1 MEYKNLN
8 LKTIDTQRT
17 ITVNDND
24 IKVFTYLPILQK
36 NDLVQIAL
44 QQATEMGMINEIK
57 LEMYFNLFV
66 IYMYTDL
73 VFTDE
78 EKENP
83 AELYDVLQS
92 NNIIDRVID
101 AIGFDYEILVEFLET
116 MRKTKEA
123 NERSAAG
130 VLKML
135 IQGLPENAAAAA
147 QILEKFNINETPQVV
162 KFAQAANGGRAIPQS
177 VEPIKQ
183 D

>member
-8 LKTIDTQRT
+8 LKTIDAQRT

-66 IYMYTDL
+66 VYMYTDL

-83 AELYDVLQS
+83 AELYPYRHAWHSYPWRPLRLHRLLFHRYDHQYHLCLQ
-92 NNIIDRVID
+92 I
-101 AIGFDYEILVEFLET
+101 Y
-116 MRKTKEA
+116 
-123 NERSAAG
+123 
-130 VLKML
+130 
-135 IQGLPENAAAAA
+135 ENA
-147 QILEKFNINETPQVV
+147 L
-162 KFAQAANGGRAIPQS
+162 
-177 VEPIKQ
+177 
-183 D
+183 

>member
-1 MEYKNLN
+1 
-8 LKTIDTQRT
+8 
-17 ITVNDND
+17 
-24 IKVFTYLPILQK
+24 
-36 NDLVQIAL
+36 
-44 QQATEMGMINEIK
+44 MGMINEIK

-92 NNIIDRVID
+92 NNIIDKVIG
-101 AIGFDYEILVEFLET
+101 AIGYDYEILVEFLET

-135 IQGLPENAAAAA
+135 I
-147 QILEKFNINETPQVV
+147 
-162 KFAQAANGGRAIPQS
+162 
-177 VEPIKQ
+177 
-183 D
+183 